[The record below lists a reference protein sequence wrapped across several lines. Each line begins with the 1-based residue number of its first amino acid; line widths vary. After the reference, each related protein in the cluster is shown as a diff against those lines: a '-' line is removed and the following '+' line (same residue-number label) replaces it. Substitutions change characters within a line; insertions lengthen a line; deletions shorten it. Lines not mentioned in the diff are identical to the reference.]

1 MSLATPIP
9 SCLSDCFTTE
19 NDDVFIRR
27 EQNCLAITLNRPKAL
42 NALNSSM
49 ALAIGRALRFAEQ
62 DNAIRCV
69 IVDAVGGRAFCA
81 GGDVREVAAALTTH
95 KGEAGH
101 KLASACLAREYRLDY
116 HIHHFAKPY
125 IALVD
130 GIVMGGGLGLSA
142 HAARR
147 IVSENLDMTMPE
159 TAIGLFPDIG
169 AAWFLNF
176 YPGRAGVFTA
186 MTGHRLN
193 TADGVTVNFAHHI
206 VPKARFPELRA
217 ALIAAAPATATD
229 VDHVTTKFT
238 ARLHELNNGAG
249 MVPSL
254 MHYMPL
260 IDTCFT
266 AASAAEMM
274 TRLAERANAGH
285 EDAAK
290 ILGHL
295 RTRCPT
301 SLALTV
307 EHVNRAQGRS
317 VAYALKMDYLLEI
330 RCIAAPDF
338 VEGIRSLLIDKDNK
352 PNWQPARIDDIT
364 PDRIAAFFAPPNPA
378 KGEVEL
384 DFRVVE

>member
-1 MSLATPIP
+1 MSLVPSMP

-19 NDDVFIRR
+19 SDEVFIRR

-49 ALAIGRALRFAEQ
+49 ALAIGRALRFAEH

-69 IVDAVGGRAFCA
+69 VVDAAGAKAFCA
-81 GGDVREVAAALTTH
+81 GGDVREVAAALTEH

-101 KLASACLAREYRLDY
+101 KIASACLAREYRLDY
-116 HIHHFAKPY
+116 QIHHFAKPY

-193 TADGVTVNFAHHI
+193 TADGITVNFAHHI

-229 VDHVTTKFT
+229 VDHVTAKFT
-238 ARLHELNNGAG
+238 VRLHELNHGAG

-254 MHYMPL
+254 SHYMPL
-260 IDTCFT
+260 IDQCFT
-266 AASAAEMM
+266 APTAAEIL
-274 TRLAERANAGH
+274 TRLAERADGGNA
-285 EDAAK
+285 DAAK
-290 ILGHL
+290 IIAHL

-307 EHVNRAQGRS
+307 EHVNRARGRS
-317 VAYALKMDYLLEI
+317 VAYVLKMDYLLAI

-338 VEGIRSLLIDKDNK
+338 VEGIRALLIDKDNK
-352 PNWQPARIDDIT
+352 PDWQPARIEDIT
-364 PDRIAAFFAPPNPA
+364 PDRIAAFFAPPNQA
-378 KGEVEL
+378 KGEAEL
-384 DFRVVE
+384 DFSV

>member
-1 MSLATPIP
+1 MSSAIPTP

-19 NDDVFIRR
+19 SDEVFIRR

-49 ALAIGRALRFAEQ
+49 ALAISRALRFAEQ

-69 IVDAVGGRAFCA
+69 VVDAVGGRAFCA
-81 GGDVREVAAALTTH
+81 GGDVREVAGALTAH
-95 KGEAGH
+95 KGEVGH
-101 KLASACLAREYRLDY
+101 KMASACLAREYRLDY
-116 HIHHFAKPY
+116 QIHHFPKPY

-193 TADGVTVNFAHHI
+193 TADGIKVNFAHHI
-206 VPKARFPELRA
+206 VPKSRFPELRA
-217 ALIAAAPATATD
+217 SLIAAAPATATD
-229 VDHVTTKFT
+229 VDHVTAKFT
-238 ARLHELNNGAG
+238 VRLHELNNGAG

-254 MHYMPL
+254 TQYMPL
-260 IDTCFT
+260 IDQCFT
-266 AASAAEMM
+266 AATAAEMM
-274 TRLAERANAGH
+274 TRLSEHADGGNA
-285 EDAAK
+285 DAAK

-307 EHVNRAQGRS
+307 EHVNRAPWSLGG
-317 VAYALKMDYLLEI
+317 LCFENGL
-330 RCIAAPDF
+330 F
-338 VEGIRSLLIDKDNK
+338 VGDSLHRRPRFCRRHPRLID
-352 PNWQPARIDDIT
+352 R
-364 PDRIAAFFAPPNPA
+364 
-378 KGEVEL
+378 
-384 DFRVVE
+384 